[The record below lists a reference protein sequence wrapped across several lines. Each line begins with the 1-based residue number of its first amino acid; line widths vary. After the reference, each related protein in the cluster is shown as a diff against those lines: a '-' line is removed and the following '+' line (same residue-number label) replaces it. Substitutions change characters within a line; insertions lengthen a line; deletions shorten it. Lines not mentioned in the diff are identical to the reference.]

1 MKRNRFKCKQAPTFG
16 DFIRDLAA
24 LLLIFG
30 GLMYLHTL

>member
-1 MKRNRFKCKQAPTFG
+1 MKRSRFRVKQAPSLG
-16 DFIRDLAA
+16 DFIRDLAL